1 MRLWDYAVH
10 VYGIDG
16 VKDGLLTWQDDHG
29 GDVNIALWCLW
40 CGHEAIALSPTN
52 VTEILQGSREI
63 TEGAVKPLRRAR
75 RYLSAPSADHDP
87 QAFADLRRDAL
98 ALELEAEKLV
108 LNHLERATLD
118 LQQKDR
124 DSRGIEEI
132 ASNLFT
138 IALNPMDMGE
148 PIDDEGD
155 PESPLRL
162 FASILMLAKDHGP

>member
-1 MRLWDYAVH
+1 MRLWDYAVQ

-16 VKDGLLTWQDDHG
+16 VKDRLLTLQDNHG

-40 CGHEAIALSPTN
+40 CGHEDITLSTADI
-52 VTEILQGSREI
+52 TKILQHSRQI
-63 TEGAVKPLRRAR
+63 TEGAVEPLRHAR

-87 QAFADLRRDAL
+87 QAFAEVRRDVL

-118 LQQKDR
+118 RRQKNQNSR
-124 DSRGIEEI
+124 DQKEI

-138 IALNPMDMGE
+138 IALKSMDMNE

>member
-10 VYGIDG
+10 VYDIDG
-16 VKDGLLTWQDDHG
+16 VKDRLLTLQDDHG

-40 CGHEAIALSPTN
+40 CGHEDITLSPAI
-52 VTEILQGSREI
+52 VTKILQPSRQI
-63 TEGAVKPLRRAR
+63 TKGAVEPLRHAR
-75 RYLSAPSADHDP
+75 RYFSAPSADHDP
-87 QAFADLRRDAL
+87 QAFADLRRDVL

-108 LNHLERATLD
+108 LNHLEQATLARREND
-118 LQQKDR
+118 QN
-124 DSRGIEEI
+124 SRVFEEI

-138 IALNPMDMGE
+138 IALKPMDMGE